1 MSTPNFFYEVQGRLY
16 AILNWRARQKP
27 DDVLCLMELNLVQ
40 AGEYQR
46 LKAEGKPE
54 SQVYESLFPPRPKPA
69 RAPGL
74 DTSGLS
80 KQQLAD
86 ILRALTG
93 SALPSIGESSR
104 PDLEILCRFLFRFVE
119 AAP

>member
-1 MSTPNFFYEVQGRLY
+1 MPTPRCFYEVQSRLY
-16 AILNWRARQKP
+16 AILNWRARQGP
-27 DDVLCLMELNLVQ
+27 EDVLCLMELNPAQ
-40 AGEYQR
+40 AVEFRR
-46 LKAEGKPE
+46 LKAEGRPDPE
-54 SQVYESLFPPRPKPA
+54 VYESIFPPRPKPP
-69 RAPGL
+69 RPPGL

-93 SALPSIGESSR
+93 SPLPSIGESTR

-119 AAP
+119 VAP